1 MIQQPQERVIPVV
14 NLDSPKGE
22 QDMPSREERA
32 MILRMVEEGKI
43 SAEEGARLLAA
54 LGEDRPGPASRS
66 AAPAA
71 GVSTILR
78 IRVSDLITG
87 HQKVSVNVPIGLAR
101 LALRYIPTTAGVDV
115 DEILH
120 AIDAGMKGR
129 IVDVIADEDNTRVE
143 IFYE

>member
-1 MIQQPQERVIPVV
+1 MMQQPQEMVIPVV

-54 LGEDRPGPASRS
+54 LGEDRQGPAPRS
-66 AAPAA
+66 ATP
-71 GVSTILR
+71 VSGMSTVLR
-78 IRVSDLITG
+78 IRVSDLATG
-87 HQKVSVNVPIGLAR
+87 HQKVSINVPIGLAR
-101 LALRYIPTTAGVDV
+101 LALRYIPKTASVDV

-120 AIDAGMKGR
+120 ALDAGMKGR
-129 IVDVIADEDNTRVE
+129 IVDVMADEDNTRVE